1 MEILLVTQNNCP
13 NCDKLKMFL
22 KFGLKGKYDNYIK
35 EVSKQNSENH
45 FTQIIEHNDIQATP
59 AIIVGDMVLKDT
71 QPSKV
76 KEFLEKL
83 IAV

>member
-1 MEILLVTQNNCP
+1 MEIIILTQPNCP

-35 EVSKQNSENH
+35 EISKLEEPQT
-45 FTQIIEHNDIQATP
+45 FTKLTQELEITTTP
-59 AIIVGDMVLKDT
+59 AIITKGKVLKDS

-76 KEFLEKL
+76 KEFLEMWVK
-83 IAV
+83 I

>member
-45 FTQIIEHNDIQATP
+45 FAEIVENNGIQSTP
-59 AIIVGDMVLKDT
+59 AIIIGDMVLKDT

-76 KEFLEKL
+76 KEFLENL
-83 IAV
+83 SAI